1 MSQNGHQEAAEFI
14 SNDLRLR
21 TLPLAA
27 KFLKIASF
35 PEKTRRPKEALGK
48 RITICQAVTMARVY
62 GWTVGLTKED
72 LICVPAMIAFGFTGA
87 SEQKATI
94 GKLFCEVTLAKDRD
108 AGLSEADSM
117 STIQSG
123 EYQAI
128 LLSPL
133 AKAEFDPDTITI
145 YGNPAQVMRL
155 IQAWTYLTGQRV
167 AGNFGGKVECTEY
180 LIAPFQSGSPRVA
193 IPGNGDRI
201 FSMTQDDEMVF
212 SLPASGLSAL
222 CEGLKTAGKKIGA
235 RYPITFYQNFQPE
248 FPKYYKQ
255 LGKELDIES

>member
-1 MSQNGHQEAAEFI
+1 MNQNSLKEAAEFI

-21 TLPLAA
+21 TLPLAT
-27 KFLKIASF
+27 KFLSTASF
-35 PEKTRRPKEALGK
+35 PDRTRRPREALGK

-62 GWTVGLTKED
+62 GWMVGLTKED

-94 GKLFCEVTLAKDRD
+94 GKLFCEVSLAKDRD
-108 AGLSEADSM
+108 SALSEAESM
-117 STIQSG
+117 STIPSG
-123 EYQAI
+123 EYQAV

-133 AKAEFDPDTITI
+133 AKAGFDPDTITI
-145 YGNPAQVMRL
+145 YGNPAQIMWL
-155 IQAWTYLTGQRV
+155 IQAWTYSSGQRV

-180 LIAPFQSGSPRVA
+180 LIAPFESGAPRVA

-212 SLPASGLSAL
+212 ALPASSLSAL
-222 CEGLKTAGKKIGA
+222 CDGLKSAGKQIGA
-235 RYPITFYQNFQPE
+235 RYPVTFYQNFQPE
-248 FPKYYKQ
+248 FPKYYKA
-255 LGKELDIES
+255 LGKELGIEG